1 MATKPQGD
9 EGDPVEDNYSL
20 PDVISEHL
28 AEAYYRML
36 AEGGPTTLEDF
47 ERGAV
52 EMLHRLGARA
62 YGAAL
67 ERRDE
72 ELRASLPEGAR
83 AHDRRART
91 LATRLGDVTF
101 RATRCL
107 DRLGLPFCPL
117 LDELDVPRSA
127 RVSPAAASTLVSL
140 ATNCSYARAA
150 STLADMGGSAVSA
163 TCVMSLV
170 RAAGAR
176 CAEQDAALS
185 AALFGDGVLPGGGR
199 ECESLCVEADGTWFS
214 VQGPDRERAAR
225 CEVKAVVAYAGKEAS
240 RSGRVSR
247 DGVAR
252 HACVAPAGAFMPEAV
267 AAVGTAYDLSSVRE
281 VHVGCDGEP
290 WCAQVGEWFPGAR
303 ATAHLDPFHVNRAI
317 LSCFPDPKLGWS
329 VAEAVWDGGK
339 QAAACLVEAAAAQ
352 GLARPEPAARVAA
365 YLRNNADKIDVGGP
379 SLGTMESENQHVY
392 GARMDSFP
400 CAWSVRGASDMA
412 RLRSRAFSGRAVP
425 RATREASGTARWR
438 RARAERELAALAR
451 LSPSNVVKSE
461 GRGRE
466 PPRASVAALG
476 SDARFAACIDGGM
489 AGVGI

>member
-1 MATKPQGD
+1 M
-9 EGDPVEDNYSL
+9 EDNYNL

-72 ELRASLPEGAR
+72 ELRASLPEGAC

-140 ATNCSYARAA
+140 ATNCSYARAV

-185 AALFGDGVLPGGGR
+185 AALFGGGVLPGGGR

-252 HACVAPAGAFMPEAV
+252 HACVAPAGASCPRPSRPWARPTTCR
-267 AAVGTAYDLSSVRE
+267 ACTRCTWGATAS
-281 VHVGCDGEP
+281 
-290 WCAQVGEWFPGAR
+290 PGAPRSASGSPGR
-303 ATAHLDPFHVNRAI
+303 APPPTSTPSTSTAPYCRASPTPSWAGRWRKRCGTGASRPPPA
-317 LSCFPDPKLGWS
+317 LSRS
-329 VAEAVWDGGK
+329 
-339 QAAACLVEAAAAQ
+339 
-352 GLARPEPAARVAA
+352 RPPRGSPGPSPPPAWRPPCATTPTGSTS
-365 YLRNNADKIDVGGP
+365 GGP

-461 GRGRE
+461 GRGWE